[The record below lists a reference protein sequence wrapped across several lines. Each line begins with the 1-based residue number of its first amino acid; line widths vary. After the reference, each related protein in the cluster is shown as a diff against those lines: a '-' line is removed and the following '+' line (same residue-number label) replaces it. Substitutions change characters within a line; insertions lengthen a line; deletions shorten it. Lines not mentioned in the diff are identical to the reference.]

1 MKKNMVIAA
10 VTAAVISATSV
21 LPASAVVAPS
31 WGLDRIDGTLDGS
44 YNAPALTGAGVTAY
58 ILDSGVNASDSGFGG
73 RASGDADCLGHGTH
87 VAGIIGSSEFGVAR
101 GVKIVSIKVTDNCG
115 GGVTS
120 KNLVAGI
127 DKIIS
132 THKAGTPGV
141 VNISITIGKDKLVDS
156 AIDRLY
162 SAGLLPVVAASNV
175 GSDACLFSPSG
186 ASRAFTVGGINKNDY
201 RTNTSSW
208 GNCVDIFAPGG
219 LIVSENLN
227 DPNGSR
233 TMTGTSMATPHVTGV
248 AALYLEKNPNAKP
261 AEVEGALRS
270 GALAGVVVDAKSANG
285 NYLLNTAFLSG
296 QTPVNPPI
304 VIAPPTAVEVP
315 ARVSG
320 IGATRATSGYVIS
333 WKASANAVNA
343 GSVTYKVEASSNK
356 NSWAVVAQVGGTSAD
371 VSVWKYY
378 RVTAVGT
385 LGASAPSLILMVVTK

>member
-10 VTAAVISATSV
+10 VAAAVISATSV

-31 WGLDRIDGTLDGS
+31 WGLDRIDGTLDGA

-58 ILDSGVNASDSGFGG
+58 VLDSGVNTSDSGFGG

-132 THKAGTPGV
+132 MHKAGAPGV

-296 QTPVNPPI
+296 QTPVNAPI
-304 VIAPPTAVEVP
+304 IIAPPTAVEVP

>member
-10 VTAAVISATSV
+10 VAAAVISATSV
-21 LPASAVVAPS
+21 LPASAVVATS

-44 YNAPALTGAGVTAY
+44 YNPPALTGAGVTAY
-58 ILDSGVNASDSGFGG
+58 VLDSGVNISDSGFGG
-73 RASGDADCLGHGTH
+73 RASGDTDCMGHGTH

-101 GVKIVSIKVTDNCG
+101 SVNIVSIKVTDNCG
-115 GGVTS
+115 GGVTAR
-120 KNLVAGI
+120 NLVAGI
-127 DKIIS
+127 DKILSI
-132 THKAGTPGV
+132 HKPGTPGV
-141 VNISITIGKDKLVDS
+141 VNISITIGKDVLVDS
-156 AIDRLY
+156 AIERLY
-162 SAGLLPVVAASNV
+162 NAGLLPVVAASNV
-175 GSDACLFSPSG
+175 NSDACLFSPSG
-186 ASRAFTVGGINKNDY
+186 ASRAFTVGGINRNDM

-248 AALYLEKNPNAKP
+248 AALYLERNPKAKP
-261 AEVEGALRS
+261 AEVENALRS

-296 QTPVNPPI
+296 QAPVNAPT

-320 IGATRATSGYVIS
+320 INATRSANGYLVS
-333 WKASANAVNA
+333 WKASTNVLNA
-343 GSVTYKVEASSNK
+343 GSVTYRVEASSDK
-356 NSWAVVAQVGGTSAD
+356 NSWAVVAQVSGTSVD
-371 VSVWKYY
+371 VPTWKFY

>member
-1 MKKNMVIAA
+1 
-10 VTAAVISATSV
+10 
-21 LPASAVVAPS
+21 
-31 WGLDRIDGTLDGS
+31 
-44 YNAPALTGAGVTAY
+44 
-58 ILDSGVNASDSGFGG
+58 
-73 RASGDADCLGHGTH
+73 

>member
-10 VTAAVISATSV
+10 VAAAVISATSV
-21 LPASAVVAPS
+21 LPASAVVTAS

-58 ILDSGVNASDSGFGG
+58 VLDSGVNTSDSGFGG

-233 TMTGTSMATPHVTGV
+233 TMTGTSMATPHVAGV

-270 GALAGVVVDAKSANG
+270 GALSGVVVDAKSANG

-296 QTPVNPPI
+296 QTPVNAPI

-333 WKASANAVNA
+333 WKASANAANA

>member
-10 VTAAVISATSV
+10 VAAAVISVTSV
-21 LPASAVVAPS
+21 LPASAMVATS
-31 WGLDRIDGTLDGS
+31 WGLDRIDGALDGS
-44 YNAPALTGAGVTAY
+44 YNPPTLTGAGVTAY
-58 ILDSGVNASDSGFGG
+58 VLDSGVNISDSGFGG
-73 RASGDADCLGHGTH
+73 RASGDVDCMGHGTH

-101 GVKIVSIKVTDNCG
+101 GVKLVSIKVTDNCG
-115 GGVTS
+115 GGVTA

-127 DKIIS
+127 DKVLS
-132 THKAGTPGV
+132 MHQAGTPGV

-156 AIDRLY
+156 AIGRLY
-162 SAGLLPVVAASNV
+162 DAGLLPVVAASNV
-175 GSDACLFSPSG
+175 GADACLYSPSG

-248 AALYLEKNPNAKP
+248 AALYLEKNPKAKP

-270 GALAGVVVDAKSANG
+270 GALSGVVVDAKSANG
-285 NYLLNTAFLSG
+285 NYLLSTAFLSG
-296 QTPVNPPI
+296 QVVTNAPI
-304 VIAPPTAVEVP
+304 VVAPPTAVEVP
-315 ARVSG
+315 TKVSG
-320 IGATRATSGYVIS
+320 ISATRATNGYIVS
-333 WKASANAVNA
+333 WKASTNVLNA
-343 GSVTYKVEASSNK
+343 GAVTYKVEASTNK
-356 NSWAVVAQVGGTSAD
+356 TSWAVVAQVAEP
-371 VSVWKYY
+371 SVTVPTWKYY